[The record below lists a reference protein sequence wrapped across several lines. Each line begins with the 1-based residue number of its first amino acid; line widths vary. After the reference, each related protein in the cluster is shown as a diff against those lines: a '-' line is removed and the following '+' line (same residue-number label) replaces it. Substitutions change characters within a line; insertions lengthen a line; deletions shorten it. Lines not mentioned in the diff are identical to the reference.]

1 MTTKLKFFMKYIN
14 DLLLDL
20 RNEVNRKEILKKISS
35 IVEKI
40 LNFNQQRKGRGLKIL
55 TSKQMLKRLS
65 IAFAQV
71 KAGNASENLLNEI
84 VKSYIFCIKQMKLL
98 QKYITI

>member
-1 MTTKLKFFMKYIN
+1 MKYIN

-71 KAGNASENLLNEI
+71 KVGNASENLLNEI
-84 VKSYIFCIKQMKLL
+84 VKS
-98 QKYITI
+98 